1 MNSKK
6 ELQKRFG
13 KDYNSEEYVRQ
24 FEDAIFPLDKQTLQ
38 HLIFF
43 KIALKHFDPKS
54 KDLKVPFHEFKP
66 LFPGRGYEVEFFL
79 RFMAFVDDCFTE
91 HFKKYPNNIGGSI
104 LVKHKQY
111 KFEGGYLI
119 FQFRD
124 EVKEL
129 LQSPEMY
136 SAVSNRVE
144 KLVRSKPKKEPA
156 NT

>member
-1 MNSKK
+1 M
-6 ELQKRFG
+6 
-13 KDYNSEEYVRQ
+13 
-24 FEDAIFPLDKQTLQ
+24 DKQTQ
-38 HLIFF
+38 KHLAFF

-54 KDLKVPFHEFKP
+54 RDLKVPFHEFKP

-91 HFKKYPNNIGGSI
+91 HFKNYPNNIGGSI

-111 KFEGGYLI
+111 TFEGGYLI

-129 LQSPEMY
+129 LSSPEMY
-136 SAVSNRVE
+136 YAVSNKVKE
-144 KLVRSKPKKEPA
+144 LVDSMRF
-156 NT
+156 